1 MVADCQSRF
10 TFLAADR
17 VSAAVPLPTSL
28 PKTRVG
34 GSRACASGRL
44 SRPGRGRSI
53 NTPGLR
59 ACAYKSASG
68 RGKWPNHDPMGE
80 PGFEVLRSGRVDLLG
95 DGPNLYTYVKN
106 NPANQTDPLGLDG
119 EATLGLDPTLLM
131 DEDALAAYRAKQ
143 CKCAVYAAAVQAAKK
158 AVGAL
163 GGCNSGDSCAVLSA
177 KNAAWLTLAIT
188 RSRLNKVCFG
198 GGNPGHQQAQADA
211 WANVGK
217 CGQLAVSKG
226 CTRW

>member
-68 RGKWPNHDPMGE
+68 RGKWPN
-80 PGFEVLRSGRVDLLG
+80 R
-95 DGPNLYTYVKN
+95 
-106 NPANQTDPLGLDG
+106 DPLGDNGSLVYEDSG
-119 EATLGLDPTLLM
+119 FYADPFLGPGKWDDSNLYDFVLNSPINWVDWYGTCPCDASACRAAIAAEAFVILKCTGSRDKTAQSIDDCLREENTAK
-131 DEDALAAYRAKQ
+131 DAVHDN
-143 CKCAVYAAAVQAAKK
+143 C
-158 AVGAL
+158 
-163 GGCNSGDSCAVLSA
+163 
-177 KNAAWLTLAIT
+177 
-188 RSRLNKVCFG
+188 
-198 GGNPGHQQAQADA
+198 
-211 WANVGK
+211 
-217 CGQLAVSKG
+217 KG
-226 CTRW
+226 CSLSDLLSQAPPQGPPAPRHYHPCGPGGHRLCPN